1 MKVVIDT
8 NVIISALAHGGKP
21 FIILS
26 MARKAEIELVFSSFL
41 FDEIRR
47 ILQDKF
53 FWTSERAER
62 IIFRLR
68 RIAIIVS
75 PKKTVKILEDDPDN
89 RVLECAAE
97 GGAKVIITGD
107 RAILRLKEYQGIMI
121 MGPAEFL
128 EKIDEMKI
136 HQK

>member
-26 MARKAEIELVFSSFL
+26 MARKAEIELVFSPFL
-41 FDEIRR
+41 FDEIKR

-53 FWTSERAER
+53 FWTAECAER

-68 RIAIIVS
+68 RIAVIVS
-75 PKKTVKILEDDPDN
+75 PEKNVKILEDDPDN

-97 GGAKVIITGD
+97 GGAIAIITGD

>member
-26 MARKAEIELVFSSFL
+26 MARKAEIGLVFSPFL
-41 FDEIRR
+41 FDEIKR

-53 FWTSERAER
+53 FWTAERAER

-68 RIAIIVS
+68 RIAVIVS
-75 PKKTVKILEDDPDN
+75 PEKNVKILEDDPDN

-128 EKIDEMKI
+128 EKIAEMKI

>member
-1 MKVVIDT
+1 M
-8 NVIISALAHGGKP
+8 
-21 FIILS
+21 
-26 MARKAEIELVFSSFL
+26 
-41 FDEIRR
+41 RR
-47 ILQDKF
+47 IFQDKL
-53 FWTSERAER
+53 FWTAERAER

-68 RIAIIVS
+68 RIAVIVS
-75 PKKTVKILEDDPDN
+75 PEKNVKILEDDPDN